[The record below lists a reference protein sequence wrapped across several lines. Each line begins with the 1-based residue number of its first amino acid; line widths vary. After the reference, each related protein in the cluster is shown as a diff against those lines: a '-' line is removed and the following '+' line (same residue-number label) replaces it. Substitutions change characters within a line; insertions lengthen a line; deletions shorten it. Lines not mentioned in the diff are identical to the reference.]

1 METLWDASKT
11 EPLPAAAAE
20 LATLR
25 GLGYFADTE
34 ATVPPPARRVPLLD
48 ISRAGRPRRL
58 WVERGAYTTPDW
70 PLRRTRFERVAG
82 TPPPPPPDDGAGS
95 GRLGK
100 TELSAAR
107 ADARRGVL
115 SVSGGLSGRS
125 RKGRSV
131 VFVSDTGGNGAGQEL
146 RLPAAGPAGA
156 AAEAVTMVEGFVPSV
171 KRRVALFLQAVQQN
185 RVDVVRAFLAGVHG
199 PVAPDVAD
207 RFGNTALLV
216 AARYG
221 YRRMTKLLVGA
232 GVRLDWQNRS
242 GNTALH
248 YARAL
253 GHTTVFDYLLAHGAD
268 DSLVNADGLTCHQY
282 ALTAAAG
289 SS

>member
-1 METLWDASKT
+1 M
-11 EPLPAAAAE
+11 
-20 LATLR
+20 
-25 GLGYFADTE
+25 
-34 ATVPPPARRVPLLD
+34 
-48 ISRAGRPRRL
+48 
-58 WVERGAYTTPDW
+58 
-70 PLRRTRFERVAG
+70 
-82 TPPPPPPDDGAGS
+82 
-95 GRLGK
+95 
-100 TELSAAR
+100 
-107 ADARRGVL
+107 
-115 SVSGGLSGRS
+115 SGGLSGRS

-131 VFVSDTGGNGAGQEL
+131 VVVSDTGGNGAGQEL

-216 AARYG
+216 AARNG
-221 YRRMTKLLVGA
+221 YRRMTKLLVG
-232 GVRLDWQNRS
+232 
-242 GNTALH
+242 
-248 YARAL
+248 AL